1 MDVFG
6 TDGLPLSLYTD
17 RGSHYFHTPDA
28 GGPVDR
34 ANPTQVGRA
43 LAHLGVEH
51 IAAYSPEARGRSERM
66 FQTLQDR
73 LVKELALASITTVEA
88 ANSFIRDVYLPAH
101 NARFAVKAEQEGSAF
116 VAIPG
121 IDLNEILC
129 IQEERQVGND
139 NTVTFHR
146 RRLQIPPSPLRAHF
160 VKARVKVRH
169 YPDRTYAIF
178 HGPRCIGRY
187 DAEGMLSGEFTPPVR
202 QPEPS
207 TVSPRAK
214 RPSTTLRA
222 AKGGGL
228 AGARPSLT
236 ALSRAAVDIDRSAPG
251 NGPGG
256 LTRKWPL
263 ATPLRQRTKP
273 ERAANPCAT

>member
-1 MDVFG
+1 MEVFG
-6 TDGLPLSLYTD
+6 AHGLPLLYTD
-17 RGSHYFHTPDA
+17 RGSHYFHTPAA

-34 ANPTQVGRA
+34 ENPTQVGRA
-43 LAHLGVEH
+43 LTHLGVEH

-66 FQTLQDR
+66 FRTLQDR

-88 ANSFIRDVYLPAH
+88 ANAFIRDVYLPMH
-101 NARFAVKAEQEGSAF
+101 NARFAVKAEQDGSAF

-121 IDLNEILC
+121 VDLNEILC
-129 IQEERQVGND
+129 IQEDRQVGND

-169 YPDRTYAIF
+169 YPTA
-178 HGPRCIGRY
+178 
-187 DAEGMLSGEFTPPVR
+187 VR
-202 QPEPS
+202 RQAWANSPHEHQAEPS
-207 TVSPRAK
+207 TASPRA
-214 RPSTTLRA
+214 RAPSTTLRA

-228 AGARPSLT
+228 ARARPSLT
-236 ALSRAAVDIDRSAPG
+236 ALPPEAVDIDRSAPG
-251 NGPGG
+251 NGADG

-263 ATPLRQRTKP
+263 ATPLRQRTKT
-273 ERAANPCAT
+273 ERAANSCAT